1 MMERKPGPE
10 VRNWS
15 PPRRPDRA
23 AMQGRLVRLEP
34 LDAEAHA
41 EALHAGFAGHDS
53 LWDYLGYGPFASGAA
68 YRDWARAREDGEDP
82 RFFVLCDARTGRPG
96 GIAAYLRIAP
106 EAGGIE
112 VGHICI
118 APHLQRSA
126 AMTEAM
132 FLMMQ
137 WAFDAGYRRYEW
149 KCDALNLPSRRAA
162 ERLGFSFE
170 GVFRQHLIVKGRNR
184 DTAWFSVIDSEW
196 PTLSRAFT
204 AWLAPANFDAGGRQ
218 RTSLS
223 DLTRPLRACD
233 DPALHGQTG

>member
-1 MMERKPGPE
+1 
-10 VRNWS
+10 
-15 PPRRPDRA
+15 
-23 AMQGRLVRLEP
+23 MQGRVVRLAP
-34 LDAEAHA
+34 LDADAHA
-41 EALHAGFAGHDS
+41 EGLHTGFAGHDT
-53 LWDYLGYGPFASGAA
+53 LWDYLGYGPFASAA
-68 YRDWARAREDGEDP
+68 EYLQWARVREGGEDP
-82 RFFVLCDARTGRPG
+82 RFFALCDARTGRPG

-126 AMTEAM
+126 AATEAM

-162 ERLGFSFE
+162 ARLGFSFE
-170 GVFRQHLIVKGRNR
+170 GVFRQHLIVKDRNR

-196 PTLSRAFT
+196 PALSRAFT
-204 AWLAPANFDAGGRQ
+204 TWLAPANFDAAGRQ
-218 RTSLS
+218 RSSLS

-233 DPALHGQTG
+233 DPALRGQTG